1 MTARPLP
8 IDERRTPGTRKR
20 AYRAFTMLEIAM
32 ALVLFSLLLATAIP
46 SISALTGAEL
56 RSTMS
61 KLQGL
66 TRDTY
71 ARTALTGNSHRIVLD
86 FEGTAFWV
94 EATEGGAVIKRE
106 VEVDPDGTG
115 RLDVVDERITDL
127 EPDEDDLEGQ
137 EKLKLFMGPTWQP
150 VDDDAGK
157 PLRLPEDTRLLSVWV
172 DHLDEPVTSGKAAIH
187 FFPGGYMQ
195 EAHVVMTDDDT
206 GDSILAMVTN
216 PLTGETYIERE
227 MPKVP

>member
-1 MTARPLP
+1 MTTHCDPSVDIRSARL
-8 IDERRTPGTRKR
+8 RRTYG
-20 AYRAFTMLEIAM
+20 FTMLEVAM

-86 FEGTAFWV
+86 LEGNAFWV
-94 EATEGGAVIKRE
+94 EATEGGAVVKRE

-115 RLDVVDERITDL
+115 RLDIVDERITDL
-127 EPDEDDLEGQ
+127 EPDEDDLEAQ
-137 EKLKLFMGPTWQP
+137 EKLKLYMGPTWQP
-150 VDDDAGK
+150 VDDEAGK
-157 PLRLPEDTRLLSVWV
+157 PLQLPEDTRILSVWV
-172 DHLDEPVTSGKAAIH
+172 EHLDDRVTSGKAAIH

-195 EAHVVMTDDDT
+195 EAQVIMTDDDS
-206 GDSILAMVTN
+206 GDSILALVTN
-216 PLTGETYIERE
+216 PLTGETYVDRE
-227 MPKVP
+227 MPKLP